1 MEFGGRVGIRKGS
14 EEIAALACAG
24 RVKATISLNIGYEPN
39 VQLQLVELQ
48 LMLPPGGINP
58 PREFLGS
65 PPLEQLIAQN
75 SLEAIRS
82 IKLSLIDLPS
92 G

>member
-1 MEFGGRVGIRKGS
+1 MNCRFLSRFV
-14 EEIAALACAG
+14 
-24 RVKATISLNIGYEPN
+24 ATRRLTLVS

-58 PREFLGS
+58 PRVYLDS
-65 PPLEQLIAQN
+65 PPFGQLIAQN
-75 SLEAIRS
+75 SFVAIRS
-82 IKLSLIDLPS
+82 IQLSLIDLPS

>member
-1 MEFGGRVGIRKGS
+1 MLQGWGLEGWGL
-14 EEIAALACAG
+14 ELADL
-24 RVKATISLNIGYEPN
+24 I